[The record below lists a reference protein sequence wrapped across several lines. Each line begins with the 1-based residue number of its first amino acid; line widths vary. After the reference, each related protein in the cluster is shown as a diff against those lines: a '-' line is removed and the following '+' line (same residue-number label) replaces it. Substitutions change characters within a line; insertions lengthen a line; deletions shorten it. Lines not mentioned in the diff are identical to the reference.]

1 MGAVSSPLHP
11 ACAAAVGHWVPRG
24 SRSWTNGLVNGAAL
38 LGIAVTPLA
47 FGSLIDRFNWP
58 GAFLIAS
65 CVTAGLA
72 AVWSISVPAEPG
84 DDHNPDPAGA
94 APRETMGWRDLMTD
108 RSLILLTL
116 SYGAVGYFQYL
127 FFYWMNYYFQNVL
140 SIPGPTSRAYAAV
153 PPLAM
158 AVGMPLGGWLSDRLE
173 RATGS
178 GRSRR
183 IVPMAGMAAGAGLLA
198 LGVFASEPFWIVTW
212 FALALGA
219 VGTAEG
225 PFWVTAVELGGR
237 RRGSAAAL
245 FNTGGNAGGM
255 LAPVVTPWVGQNL
268 GWGYAVGL
276 GALICLAGVAL
287 WLGVETGGGPNS
299 PVPPEDPPRDAG
311 RLASG

>member
-1 MGAVSSPLHP
+1 
-11 ACAAAVGHWVPRG
+11 
-24 SRSWTNGLVNGAAL
+24 VNGAAL
-38 LGIAVTPLA
+38 VGIAVTPLA
-47 FGSLIDRFNWP
+47 FGSLIERVNWP

-72 AVWSISVPAEPG
+72 AVWSISVPAETG
-84 DDHNPDPAGA
+84 DGHNPDPAGV
-94 APRETMGWRDLMTD
+94 APCETTGWRDLLTD

-140 SIPGPTSRAYAAV
+140 SIPGPTSRAYAAI

-158 AVGMPLGGWLSDRLE
+158 AVGMPLGGWLGDRLE
-173 RATGS
+173 RAAGT

-198 LGVFASEPFWIVTW
+198 LGVFASEPYWIVTW

-237 RRGSAAAL
+237 RRGSSAAL

-255 LAPVVTPWVGQNL
+255 LAPVVTPWVGQNY
-268 GWGYAVGL
+268 GWCYAVGL
-276 GALICLAGVAL
+276 GALICLAGVAF
-287 WLGVETGGGPNS
+287 WLGVETGPKS
-299 PVPPEDPPRDAG
+299 PVPPRDPPRDAG
-311 RLASG
+311 RLIG